1 MNRNLSQIVRRRE
14 AGLVALLLLMIVG
27 VTIRAPHFFTADNL
41 VGILNDTSVLAIV
54 ALAQL
59 LVILTGGIDLS
70 LGSTMA
76 LTGMSIGLV
85 NQHVPALPGPALVL
99 LALAFGLALG
109 AFNGALVAWGRIPA
123 IITTLGTMSIYRGFT
138 FLVSG
143 GQWVSAH
150 EMNENL
156 TAIPGTTVLGI
167 QQLLWAAII
176 VVAIMEVFLGRSRTG
191 RELYAVG
198 GNRNATAFVG
208 INPKKIDF
216 LVFSLSGTLAG
227 LGGMLY
233 IARYASAQTDTATGF
248 ELQAVASCVI
258 GGVSIAGGSG
268 SVLGVVLGAV
278 FLGVLYNALTM
289 VNLSPFYQMGIQGLV
304 ILTAIVAN
312 TVVDRR
318 NQQKLIR
325 RRLA

>member
-1 MNRNLSQIVRRRE
+1 MNDATAKVLRRRE
-14 AGLVALLLLMIVG
+14 TGLVVLLLVMMIA
-27 VTIRAPHFFTADNL
+27 VTIRAPHFLTSRNL
-41 VGILNDTSVLAIV
+41 VGILNDTSVLIIV

-76 LTGMSIGLV
+76 LTGMIVGLT
-85 NQHVPALPGPALVL
+85 NQFAPGTPPVL
-99 LALAFGLALG
+99 LILAAMGVGLALG
-109 AFNGALVAWGRIPA
+109 AINGILVAYGRIPA
-123 IITTLGTMSIYRGFT
+123 IITTLGTMSIYRGAT

-150 EMNENL
+150 EMNTNL

-167 QQLLWAAII
+167 QQILWFAII
-176 VVAIMEVFLGRSRTG
+176 VSVAGQLFLGRTRTG
-191 RELYAVG
+191 REIYAVG
-198 GNRNATAFVG
+198 GNRSATAFVG
-208 INPKKIDF
+208 INPRTTDL
-216 LVFSLSGTLAG
+216 LVFALSGLLAG

-233 IARYASAQTDTATGF
+233 VARYASAQIDTAIGF
-248 ELQAVASCVI
+248 ELQAVAACVI

-268 SVLGVVLGAV
+268 SVSGVIIGSL

-289 VNLSPFYQMGIQGLV
+289 VNLSPFFQMGIQGFV
-304 ILTAIVAN
+304 ILAAIVAN

-318 NQQKLIR
+318 NQEKLAR

>member
-1 MNRNLSQIVRRRE
+1 MKQGLIKITRSRE
-14 AGLVALLLLMIVG
+14 FGLAALLVVMIVA
-27 VTIRAPHFFTADNL
+27 VTLRAPHFFTFRNM
-41 VGILNDTSVLAIV
+41 VGILNDTSVLTIV

-85 NQHVPALPGPALVL
+85 NQNFPELNSLSL
-99 LALAFGLALG
+99 ILIALAFGLALG
-109 AFNGALVAWGRIPA
+109 AFNGVLVAYGRIPA

-150 EMNENL
+150 EMNANL
-156 TAIPGTTVLGI
+156 TEIPGSTVLGV
-167 QQLLWAAII
+167 QQLLWFAVI
-176 VVAIMEVFLGRSRTG
+176 VVLVAWVFLGRSRTG
-191 RELYAVG
+191 REIYAVG
-198 GNRNATAFVG
+198 GDRNATAFVG
-208 INPKKIDF
+208 IRVPRIDA
-216 LVFSLSGTLAG
+216 LVFTLSGMLAG

-233 IARYASAQTDTATGF
+233 VARYASAQTDTANGF
-248 ELQAVASCVI
+248 ELQAVAACVI

-268 SVLGVVLGAV
+268 SVIGVVLGAV

-289 VNLSPFYQMGIQGLV
+289 INLSPFFQMGIQGIV
-304 ILTAIVAN
+304 ILSAIVAN
-312 TVVDRR
+312 TVVDRA
-318 NQQKLIR
+318 NQQKLAR
-325 RRLA
+325 RRLV